1 MNEQFNA
8 PWYKAILDHD
18 NSRPDCP
25 IATWD
30 QQNEILKDRFR
41 AAAMTS
47 RLITLGSIYRM
58 EMVQATEAALPST
71 PKSEADPRNPNI
83 PGHEDAGYVSPPTT

>member
-1 MNEQFNA
+1 MNEQFEGLA
-8 PWYKAILDHD
+8 KAIFDHD
-18 NSRPDCP
+18 NSGPDCP

-30 QQNEILKDRFR
+30 QQIEILKVRFR

-47 RLITLGSIYRM
+47 RLINLGPIYRM
-58 EMVQATEAALPST
+58 ELAQATEAALPIT
-71 PKSEADPRNPNI
+71 PESKADPRNPNI